1 MTRGG
6 ALRRLGRFLEKCER
20 RDDAGVELSDPRIE
34 VTETEARATVTY
46 HVGPNAEDIGEIALA
61 DATLDDESLTLTL
74 DANLPTIPTDDRLDV
89 TPTFLTI
96 EDGALS
102 VLLTVTADDVDTTS
116 DTAGAAE
123 RDATATGT
131 DRSERTDRDVPPFED
146 TELLADI
153 YDSCETF
160 AEMADVIEMDVTAE
174 TVRRYMI
181 QHGIH
186 EPNSYDTARTNAEE
200 TGNDTGT
207 PSPAPDA
214 DAPTSE
220 VVTDGMG
227 LSESVTIDD
236 IVDAVDAANTIH
248 EVGRAIGVE
257 RMDAFELLQEF
268 DLLECVMGKLSTEAD
283 REVDRDE
290 ILDRIRRAA
299 NAR

>member
-6 ALRRLGRFLEKCER
+6 ALRRLGRFLEECER

-34 VTETEARATVTY
+34 LTETAARATVTY
-46 HVGPNAEDIGEIALA
+46 RVDPSTEEGCGVALA
-61 DATLDDESLTLTL
+61 DATLDDGSLALTL
-74 DANLPTIPTDDRLDV
+74 DAGLPIVPTDDRLDV
-89 TPTFLTI
+89 TPASLSI

-102 VLLTVTADDVDTTS
+102 VVLTVTADDVDATS
-116 DTAGAAE
+116 DTADAGERDVTVTETDRAE
-123 RDATATGT
+123 RA
-131 DRSERTDRDVPPFED
+131 DRDVPPFED
-146 TELLADI
+146 AELLADI

-160 AEMADVIEMDVTAE
+160 AEMADVIEMDITAE

-200 TGNDTGT
+200 TGDDTDT

-227 LSESVTIDD
+227 LPESVTIDD

-283 REVDRDE
+283 REVGRDE

-299 NAR
+299 DAR